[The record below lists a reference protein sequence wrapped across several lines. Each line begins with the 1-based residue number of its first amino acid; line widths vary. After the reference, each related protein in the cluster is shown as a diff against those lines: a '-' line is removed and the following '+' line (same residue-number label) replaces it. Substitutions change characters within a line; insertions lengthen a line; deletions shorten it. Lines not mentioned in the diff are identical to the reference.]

1 MYKSI
6 EQFIYRKRVSQTHW
20 SPAVF
25 EGQTG
30 GMCTEQ
36 LEKVVNPIKNTQSIK
51 NHSSSWT

>member
-30 GMCTEQ
+30 GMCTEH